1 MSTGRLDINANQI
14 GRILGIV
21 MPELEDG

>member
-14 GRILGIV
+14 GRMIGIM
-21 MPELEDG
+21 MPEVEDG